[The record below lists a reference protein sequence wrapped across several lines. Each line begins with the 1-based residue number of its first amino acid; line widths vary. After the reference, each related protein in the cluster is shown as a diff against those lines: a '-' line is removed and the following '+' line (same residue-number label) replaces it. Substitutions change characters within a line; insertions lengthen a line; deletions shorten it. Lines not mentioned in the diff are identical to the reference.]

1 MTPAPAAAA
10 RNINTAAEG
19 ERRKLLMTQIRI
31 NVVKDNCLGC
41 EVYRGSVRAR
51 DLEPATWIDFYDEE
65 VNPMG
70 YQRPFNEKRSGEAA
84 RYSEEPNAFWPESIL
99 AIRDN
104 TEVEDE
110 DDKVIYNFVPV
121 STGSEFGEL
130 IVDYNGERTEKIGG
144 QVFKWRRAFSQVDC
158 QHRLGKMGDSDRYV
172 TVCII
177 PGITRTEEAV
187 IFKTINDK
195 QKKIS
200 TSLVDAIIQLSQS
213 PFEAPEVHWAFDMS
227 RDVGSC
233 FYKRVDME
241 GRNITGQ
248 VYLVTLRT
256 LKTSVSSLAGGKRF
270 INVNM
275 NDMSVYGQFYV
286 LIRSYWNEVKNL
298 WPNEF
303 SDVRNFKLMMVPGI
317 KGLARYGRRMFKDA
331 FEVGNNSTDLTS
343 RINQVGANVMD
354 WSSTGPLIDATG
366 NAGARAVYQLL
377 VQNYGAP

>member
-1 MTPAPAAAA
+1 MTPAPAARA
-10 RNINTAAEG
+10 RNISIAAEG
-19 ERRKLLMTQIRI
+19 ERRYLLMSQIRI
-31 NVVKDNCLGC
+31 KVVEDVCLGYK
-41 EVYRGSVRAR
+41 VYRGSVKAC
-51 DLEPATWIDFYDEE
+51 DLEPATWIDFYDDE

-70 YQRPFNEKRSGEAA
+70 YQRPFNEERSKEAA
-84 RYSEEPNAFWPESIL
+84 GYAESANAFWPESVL

-104 TEVEDE
+104 EEVDDE
-110 DDKVIYNFVPV
+110 VDKVTYNFVPV
-121 STGSEFGEL
+121 STGSKFGEL
-130 IVDYNGERTEKIGG
+130 IVEYNGQRTETIQG

-158 QHRLGKMGDSDRYV
+158 QHRLGKMGESDKDI

-177 PGITRTEEAV
+177 PGIKRLEEAV

-213 PFEAPEVHWAFDMS
+213 PLEAPEVHWAFDMS
-227 RDVGSC
+227 RDAGSC
-233 FYKRVDME
+233 FYKKVDAE

-270 INVNM
+270 INENM
-275 NDMSVYGQFYV
+275 NDMAVYDQFYI
-286 LIRSYWNEVKNL
+286 LIRSYWNEVRNL

-317 KGLARYGRRMFKDA
+317 KGLARYGRKFFIDA
-331 FEVGNNSTDLTS
+331 FEVGSNSTNLSS
-343 RINQVGANVMD
+343 RINAVGARAMD
-354 WSSTGPLIDATG
+354 WSSRGRLIDATG
-366 NAGARAVYQLL
+366 NAGIRVVYQLL
-377 VQNYGAP
+377 VENYGTP

>member
-1 MTPAPAAAA
+1 MA
-10 RNINTAAEG
+10 
-19 ERRKLLMTQIRI
+19 QIRI
-31 NVVKDNCLGC
+31 KVVEDVCLGYK
-41 EVYRGSVRAR
+41 VYRGSVKAC
-51 DLEPATWIDFYDEE
+51 DLEPATWIDFYDDE

-70 YQRPFNEKRSGEAA
+70 YQRPFNEERSKEAA
-84 RYSEEPNAFWPESIL
+84 GYAESTDAFWPESVL

-104 TEVEDE
+104 EEVDDEEDR
-110 DDKVIYNFVPV
+110 VIYNFVPV
-121 STGSEFGEL
+121 SKGSKFGEL
-130 IVDYNGERTEKIGG
+130 IVDYNDKRTETIGS

-158 QHRLGKMGDSDRYV
+158 QHRLGKMGESDKYI

-177 PGITRTEEAV
+177 PGIKRLEEAV

-227 RDVGSC
+227 RDAGSC
-233 FYKRVDME
+233 LYKKVDTE

-256 LKTSVSSLAGGKRF
+256 LKTSVSSLVGGKRF
-270 INVNM
+270 INENM
-275 NDMSVYGQFYV
+275 NDIAVYGQFYI
-286 LIRSYWNEVKNL
+286 LIRSYWNEVRNL

-317 KGLARYGRRMFKDA
+317 KGLARYGRKIFKDA
-331 FEVGNNSTDLTS
+331 FEVGNNSTDLSS
-343 RINQVGANVMD
+343 RINKVGANVMD

-366 NAGARAVYQLL
+366 NAGIRVVYQLL

>member
-1 MTPAPAAAA
+1 M
-10 RNINTAAEG
+10 
-19 ERRKLLMTQIRI
+19 
-31 NVVKDNCLGC
+31 
-41 EVYRGSVRAR
+41 S
-51 DLEPATWIDFYDEE
+51 
-65 VNPMG
+65 
-70 YQRPFNEKRSGEAA
+70 
-84 RYSEEPNAFWPESIL
+84 
-99 AIRDN
+99 
-104 TEVEDE
+104 
-110 DDKVIYNFVPV
+110 
-121 STGSEFGEL
+121 
-130 IVDYNGERTEKIGG
+130 
-144 QVFKWRRAFSQVDC
+144 
-158 QHRLGKMGDSDRYV
+158 DSDRYV

-177 PGITRTEEAV
+177 PGINRLEEAV

-227 RDVGSC
+227 RDIGSC

-270 INVNM
+270 VNENM
-275 NDMSVYGQFYV
+275 TDMAVYGQFYV

-317 KGLARYGRRMFKDA
+317 KGLARYGRRIFKDA

>member
-1 MTPAPAAAA
+1 M
-10 RNINTAAEG
+10 G
-19 ERRKLLMTQIRI
+19 QISI
-31 NVVKDNCLGC
+31 KVTEDISLGYK
-41 EVYRGSVRAR
+41 VYRGSVKAC

-70 YQRPFNEKRSGEAA
+70 YQRPFNEARSRAAA
-84 RYSEEPNAFWPESIL
+84 RYAEEADAFWPESIL

-104 TEVEDE
+104 AEVDNE
-110 DDKVIYNFVPV
+110 DDKVTYNFIPV
-121 STGSEFGEL
+121 SAGNKFGEL
-130 IVDYNGERTEKIGG
+130 IVDYNDQRVETIGN

-158 QHRLGKMGDSDRYV
+158 QHRLGKMGNSDKYI

-177 PGITRTEEAV
+177 PGIDRKEEAI

-195 QKKIS
+195 QKRVS

-213 PFEAPEVHWAFDMS
+213 PFEAPEVHWAFAMS

-233 FYKRVDME
+233 FYKKVNME

-256 LKTSVSSLAGGKRF
+256 LKTSVSSLVGGKRF
-270 INVNM
+270 IDANM
-275 NDMSVYGQFYV
+275 NDIAAYDQSYI
-286 LIRSYWNEVKNL
+286 LIRNYWNEVRNL

-317 KGLARYGRRMFKDA
+317 KGLARYGRKAFKDA
-331 FEVGNNSTDLTS
+331 FELGNNSTDLTS
-343 RINQVGANVMD
+343 RINQVGAHVMD
-354 WSSTGPLIDATG
+354 WSSTGPLRLASG
-366 NAGARAVYQLL
+366 NAGTSEVYQLL
-377 VQNYGAP
+377 IQNYGAP